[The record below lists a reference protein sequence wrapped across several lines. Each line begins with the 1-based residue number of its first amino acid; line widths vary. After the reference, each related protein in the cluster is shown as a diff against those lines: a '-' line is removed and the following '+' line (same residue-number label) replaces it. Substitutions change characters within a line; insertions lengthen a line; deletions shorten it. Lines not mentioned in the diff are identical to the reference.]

1 MALQEVGV
9 KLILEG
15 SGGFFGELA
24 NANQAVDRFA
34 SQSNSSA
41 QSAAGG
47 FSSLEQI
54 AIGGLRRIGEAAING
69 MAQAGM
75 ALVGF
80 GQQSVSAAGEFE
92 DGMNQFAA
100 AAGGS
105 LEAAGLEVEDF
116 KQLFLTLGQE
126 LPVSTK
132 EVQEAAIA
140 LVKGGI
146 DPAIIAAGGLESS
159 LQFAAAAGMG
169 LEEAAE
175 LGVKMLGTFTSITDD
190 AAIKTAFLAESQD
203 LLVKAAG
210 ASTLNVEQ
218 LGDAMLEAG
227 GQAKAV
233 GLDYNEFVTTMGLI
247 SPAFKSA
254 ATAGTSFKNMLV
266 RLQPST
272 TPAKDAMSEL
282 GLMSFNT
289 QKAMTFLSEQ
299 GIQPLGEDAN
309 TLATQI
315 YKLAI
320 AQGDTAAEALKLSNS
335 FNTSVFFDAE
345 GQFIGMAEASQLLQ
359 EAFGHLSDADR
370 IRTMQTIFGNDA
382 MGAAN
387 ALVDA
392 GAAGYEEFARKM
404 MEANGVAAQS
414 AAVQQGLDFQ
424 MMQFQGSVESLQISL
439 GLLLI
444 PVLTELFEHVL
455 VPGVNVLNS
464 IVGAISGS
472 RDAFDSLP
480 GPIQALLAPFLGLS
494 GALNS
499 ASDAV
504 RNAAAPVLS
513 LQNVLAGLPGPVGG
527 AVTIIQD
534 LIGAF
539 MGDTAAMDRLP
550 GTIRTLIGAAS
561 GVPGAIESAR
571 QAIDAFFNTPLGTA
585 ISDGAA
591 ALGDYLLNDFG
602 PDVAGAIDTAKA
614 KTDAFF
620 NTPLGVALKDS
631 ATAVAEYFLNDFPKD
646 LGAGIEEAE
655 THLNRIAESDFGQRL
670 QRGAQVVADYFT
682 GPWPADFQ
690 RGLDLV
696 MGAIEPWVT
705 EAGRNWDAGMKA
717 AGIFAEYMLNE
728 WPAQFERGVQKV
740 IDFVTGLKDRIVDL
754 GPDFM
759 NASKSIGDNIISG
772 IIAGL
777 DAASGGLFSTIS
789 GIIQSALGSAE
800 KSAEIGSPSRL
811 FAREIGRPITEG
823 IAQGILQEGPE
834 AVSAIQQLGAALLQ
848 GMSGTLEGG
857 FTLREFSA
865 DLGLSAVDDLAG
877 AVESQKPAA
886 VGTAADFGEAII
898 GGISRGIRDKAHEAA
913 QAAQDAANKA
923 LEAIGKA
930 LQIGSPSQVFADE
943 VGMPISQGIAQGIIE
958 GIDDVGAALDELGD
972 EALRQVEGIAG
983 QMGKLVDEGLS
994 GQLGMIRSQQ
1004 GSLDFLKKLYDD
1016 FYELNAQAVDLEG
1029 FELADNQLRQ
1039 RMALEQINK
1048 VEGQL
1053 KAAQEEAARI
1063 GAVDPKAGADFLAL
1077 RQRQI
1082 QKIIELENDYATAQ
1096 RTIDRDI
1103 AKQKLE
1109 LERQAQTIEI
1119 KQLQNSLGQR
1129 AQELEAL
1136 GEEFKETGNSLVDGM
1151 IAGMQDRA
1159 SEMATA
1165 LKLILMEAL
1174 YAAQAQ
1180 LGIASPSLVFA
1191 RQVGMPIAE
1200 GVAMG
1205 VNQAMPVALGAVN
1218 DMAQS
1223 LVRPAAPAVP
1233 RGSAGNSTTINH
1245 WNYSPNYN
1253 GAPRQPSQD
1262 FAALKVL
1269 STAR

>member
-24 NANQAVDRFA
+24 NANQAVDKLGNTAKSSLGGLEAAARPLDTVAAKAAAAGLKWDEAAGRWRTATGQYASGAAIAAAGLDDFA
-34 SQSNSSA
+34 DRSVKA
-41 QSAAGG
+41 TKKAEGG

-54 AIGGLRRIGEAAING
+54 AIGGLRRIGEAAINA

-80 GQQSVSAAGEFE
+80 GQQSVSAAGQFE

-105 LEAAGLEVEDF
+105 LETAGLSVEDF

-190 AAIKTAFLAESQD
+190 AATKTAFLAESQD

-233 GLDYNEFVTTMGLI
+233 GLDYVDFVTTMGLI

-272 TPAKDAMSEL
+272 TPAKEAFAEL
-282 GLMSFNT
+282 GLSTFNA
-289 QKAMTFLSEQ
+289 QKAMQFLAEQ
-299 GIQPLGEDAN
+299 GITPLSSSIMDVEDALLN
-309 TLATQI
+309 YMEANQMTQ
-315 YKLAI
+315 A
-320 AQGDTAAEALKLSNS
+320 AQEKMWAQFD
-335 FNTSVFFDAE
+335 TSVFFDAQ
-345 GQFIGMAEASQLLQ
+345 GQFIGMAQASQILQ
-359 EAFGHLSDADR
+359 DAFVGLSDAQR
-370 IRTMQTIFGNDA
+370 IQYMQAIFGNDA

-392 GAAGYEEFARKM
+392 GAAGYQEFARKM
-404 MEANGVAAQS
+404 MEANGVMAQS

-424 MMQFQGSVESLQISL
+424 MMQFQGSIESLQISL

-444 PVLTELFEHVL
+444 PVLTQLFEHVL
-455 VPGVNVLNS
+455 VPGVNVLNQ

-472 RDAFDSLP
+472 REAFDSLP
-480 GPIQALLAPFLGLS
+480 APIQALLAPFLGLS

-499 ASDAV
+499 TSEAV

-740 IDFVTGLKDRIVDL
+740 IDFVTGLRDRIVDL

-759 NASKSIGDNIISG
+759 DASKSIGDNIIAG

-800 KSAEIGSPSRL
+800 EEAEIGSPSQL
-811 FAREIGRPITEG
+811 FAREIG
-823 IAQGILQEGPE
+823 L
-834 AVSAIQQLGAALLQ
+834 
-848 GMSGTLEGG
+848 
-857 FTLREFSA
+857 
-865 DLGLSAVDDLAG
+865 
-877 AVESQKPAA
+877 
-886 VGTAADFGEAII
+886 
-898 GGISRGIRDKAHEAA
+898 
-913 QAAQDAANKA
+913 
-923 LEAIGKA
+923 
-930 LQIGSPSQVFADE
+930 
-943 VGMPISQGIAQGIIE
+943 PISQGIAQGILE
-958 GIDDVGAALDELGD
+958 GLDDVGAALDELGD

-983 QMGKLVDEGLS
+983 QMGRLIDEGLG
-994 GQLGMIRSQQ
+994 GQLGMIRSRQ

-1016 FYELNAQAVDLEG
+1016 FYELNAQAVGLEG
-1029 FELADNQLRQ
+1029 PALADNQLRQ

-1048 VEGQL
+1048 AEGEL

>member
-24 NANQAVDRFA
+24 NANQAFDKLGNTAKSSLGGLEAAARPLDTVAAKAAAAGLKWDEAAGRWRTATGQYASGAAIAAAGIDDFADRSVKA
-34 SQSNSSA
+34 TKK
-41 QSAAGG
+41 AAGG

-54 AIGGLRRIGEAAING
+54 AIGGLRRIGEAAINA

-80 GQQSVSAAGEFE
+80 GQQSVSAAGQFE

-105 LEAAGLEVEDF
+105 LETAGLSVEDF

-146 DPAIIAAGGLESS
+146 DPAIIAAGGLETS

-190 AAIKTAFLAESQD
+190 AATKTAFLASSQD

-218 LGDAMLEAG
+218 LGNAMLEAG
-227 GQAKAV
+227 GQARAV
-233 GLDYNEFVTTMGLI
+233 GLDYEEFVTTMGLI

-266 RLQPST
+266 RLQPT
-272 TPAKDAMSEL
+272 TGPAKKAFEELNLMQYDTAKAMQVLRENGIEPLGTDMQTLSGQLLGVAGDMGLTMSEASKWL
-282 GLMSFNT
+282 DE
-289 QKAMTFLSEQ
+289 TFS
-299 GIQPLGEDAN
+299 
-309 TLATQI
+309 
-315 YKLAI
+315 K
-320 AQGDTAAEALKLSNS
+320 
-335 FNTSVFFDAE
+335 SVFFDQMT
-345 GQFIGMAEASQLLQ
+345 GDFIGMEAATQILQ
-359 EAFGHLSDADR
+359 DAFVGLSDAQR
-370 IRTMQTIFGNDA
+370 IQYMQAIFGNDA

-392 GAAGYEEFARKM
+392 GAAGYQEFARKM
-404 MEANGVAAQS
+404 MEANGVMAQS

-424 MMQFQGSVESLQISL
+424 MMQFQGSIESLQISL

-444 PVLTELFEHVL
+444 PVLTQLFEHVL
-455 VPGVNVLNS
+455 VPGVNVLNQ

-472 RDAFDSLP
+472 REAFDSLP
-480 GPIQALLAPFLGLS
+480 APIQALLAPFLGLS

-499 ASDAV
+499 TSEAV

-550 GTIRTLIGAAS
+550 GTIRTLIEVAM
-561 GVPGAIESAR
+561 GVPAAIEGAR

-585 ISDGAA
+585 LRDAAGAF
-591 ALGDYLLNDFG
+591 GEYMLNDFG
-602 PDVAGAIDTAKA
+602 PDVVGAIDTARGKV
-614 KTDAFF
+614 DAFF
-620 NTPLGVALKDS
+620 NTPLGAALKDS

-740 IDFVTGLKDRIVDL
+740 IDFVTGLRDRIVDL

-759 NASKSIGDNIISG
+759 DASKSIGDNIIAG

-800 KSAEIGSPSRL
+800 EEAEIGSPSQL
-811 FAREIGRPITEG
+811 FAREIG
-823 IAQGILQEGPE
+823 L
-834 AVSAIQQLGAALLQ
+834 
-848 GMSGTLEGG
+848 
-857 FTLREFSA
+857 
-865 DLGLSAVDDLAG
+865 
-877 AVESQKPAA
+877 
-886 VGTAADFGEAII
+886 
-898 GGISRGIRDKAHEAA
+898 
-913 QAAQDAANKA
+913 
-923 LEAIGKA
+923 
-930 LQIGSPSQVFADE
+930 
-943 VGMPISQGIAQGIIE
+943 PISQGIAQGILE
-958 GIDDVGAALDELGD
+958 GLDDVGAALDELGD

-983 QMGKLVDEGLS
+983 QMGKLIDEGLG
-994 GQLGMIRSQQ
+994 GQLGMIRSRQ

-1016 FYELNAQAVDLEG
+1016 FYELNAQAVGLEG
-1029 FELADNQLRQ
+1029 PALADNQLRQ

-1048 VEGQL
+1048 AEGEL

-1063 GAVDPKAGADFLAL
+1063 GAVDPKAGADFLAV